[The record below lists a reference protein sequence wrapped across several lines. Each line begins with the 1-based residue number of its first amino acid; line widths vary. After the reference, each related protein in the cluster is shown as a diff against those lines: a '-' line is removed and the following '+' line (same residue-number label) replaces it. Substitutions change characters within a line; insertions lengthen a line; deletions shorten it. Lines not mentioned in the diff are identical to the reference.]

1 MKNISLMLFV
11 IVVLFSLNSCYYDNK
26 EDLYQYSQTEPCV
39 VASANYSNDIAQ
51 IMASECYSCHSDVDQ
66 QGNINLEGYDN
77 VKKYVDDGSLLGS
90 IKHTGGFSVMPPSG
104 VKIPKCDIEKVQL
117 WINEGAQNN

>member
-1 MKNISLMLFV
+1 MKKYNLLLLVSVLLF
-11 IVVLFSLNSCYYDNK
+11 LLNSCYYDNK

-39 VASANYSNDIAQ
+39 IASATFVSDIAP
-51 IMASECYSCHSDVDQ
+51 IMASECYSCHSNMDQ

-90 IKHTGGFSVMPPSG
+90 IEHTGGFSIMPPSG

-117 WINEGAQNN
+117 WITDGALNN